1 MIPVFI
7 TTYEEACMT
16 IFICGT
22 ASAVIKMAMT
32 ECHSQTCLKKLKLPQ
47 FTSLAASN
55 LLETLSLNLLYLH
68 FMIYLMFH

>member
-22 ASAVIKMAMT
+22 AFAVIKMAMT
-32 ECHSQTCLKKLKLPQ
+32 ECHSQTCLKKLKLP
-47 FTSLAASN
+47 
-55 LLETLSLNLLYLH
+55 
-68 FMIYLMFH
+68 